1 MVLKYLSRNSKL
13 YQGSQGN
20 TSSDILIYGEEVEL
34 AQPEIEQDGRI
45 EVKFRGRT
53 GWIIKEHLSTTPV
66 LEIYFIDV
74 GQGDSTFLVT
84 PSRKKILVD
93 GGEND
98 RAMRFLAWKYRL
110 EDSAAP
116 QIEIDLIVLT
126 HADDDHIAGLVDVIS
141 HPKIRVKKILHSGLA
156 THREGVFNSRLG
168 NIVEN
173 SGTKFVATWHDHLN
187 ELDEAKLST
196 NFRNWKRAIE
206 NDCNTDYSAVDSS
219 TVAVSVGDP
228 NITIEVLGP
237 RTELTALV
245 NRKMY
250 RWFGDH
256 AHTINGHSVVLKL
269 SYKNISLLLAGDLNE
284 IGEEHLLEDQSLA
297 KKMDANVL
305 KAPHHGSHEFSRRWL
320 DAVNPQISTIS
331 SGDDTDHGH
340 PRAVFIGA
348 MGNASRQPA
357 YIFSTEI
364 AANFVRLEKNTGD
377 NNNGSSSEAHPSLRE
392 LFKRRLH
399 GMINVRTDGNT
410 LYAARR
416 VASSYKW
423 EYYVVTKP
431 ASRSKPQ

>member
-1 MVLKYLSRNSKL
+1 
-13 YQGSQGN
+13 
-20 TSSDILIYGEEVEL
+20 
-34 AQPEIEQDGRI
+34 
-45 EVKFRGRT
+45 
-53 GWIIKEHLSTTPV
+53 
-66 LEIYFIDV
+66 
-74 GQGDSTFLVT
+74 
-84 PSRKKILVD
+84 
-93 GGEND
+93 
-98 RAMRFLAWKYRL
+98 
-110 EDSAAP
+110 
-116 QIEIDLIVLT
+116 
-126 HADDDHIAGLVDVIS
+126 
-141 HPKIRVKKILHSGLA
+141 
-156 THREGVFNSRLG
+156 
-168 NIVEN
+168 
-173 SGTKFVATWHDHLN
+173 
-187 ELDEAKLST
+187 
-196 NFRNWKRAIE
+196 
-206 NDCNTDYSAVDSS
+206 
-219 TVAVSVGDP
+219 SVGDP

-364 AANFVRLEKNTGD
+364 AANFVRLE
-377 NNNGSSSEAHPSLRE
+377 
-392 LFKRRLH
+392 
-399 GMINVRTDGNT
+399 
-410 LYAARR
+410 
-416 VASSYKW
+416 
-423 EYYVVTKP
+423 
-431 ASRSKPQ
+431 